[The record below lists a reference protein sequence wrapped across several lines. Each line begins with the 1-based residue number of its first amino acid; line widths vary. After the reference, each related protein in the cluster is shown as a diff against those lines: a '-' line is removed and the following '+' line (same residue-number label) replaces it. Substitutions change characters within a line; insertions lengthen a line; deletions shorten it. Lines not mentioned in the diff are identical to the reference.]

1 MKHVPFWDWNTK
13 RKRSTVKNVVLGR
26 FAGLSPSLVLT
37 AVIILCASSAG
48 VLLYLVAPD
57 SFLLF
62 GDAVSHIV
70 RSRQFIDSQQ
80 TGLIN
85 IGTVWLPLPHLMLI
99 PFVSI
104 DALFYS
110 GTAGAFLG
118 IPLLL
123 FSAVLLFHLLEQ
135 MTGSVRSA
143 FFITVLF
150 ALNPNIIYIAL
161 TPMSEMPLLF
171 FLLLGA
177 FSLLRFIRSN
187 RLRWGIISSVAVAAA
202 TLCRYEAWIL
212 APFLSV
218 VILSGGKSRQVQS
231 APFLWH
237 RSLLTAVIPWSG
249 IIFWFGWNWFIYDDP
264 LKFAHWTFDVGT
276 SSVRIS
282 LQESPQEIVRL
293 LGTAVLWIFG
303 PVMSLAGLL
312 MLFSLRRLNRHREQI
327 VILIF
332 FALPMLFTTAA
343 IIFGFVQMD
352 RWWWNWRFV
361 LPFGLFLAAA
371 SALTLAEIHQR
382 FPSAAVFR
390 SIVILCCLVP
400 AAQMLIP
407 SFGIALYQ
415 DALKSYDA
423 RSRSAASFGQEMS
436 TDYHGGE
443 AALMTAYGSGQRI
456 MINSGL
462 PLKNFSVRYFGG
474 ASAASSVPR
483 TERYIIIGKQ
493 RSSDPEEFSEYWK
506 KEKDSLLRT
515 YSVVR
520 QDRFFVLLKHRT
532 AFKKD

>member
-1 MKHVPFWDWNTK
+1 MKHAPFWDWNTK

-48 VLLYLVAPD
+48 VLLFLVAPD

-218 VILSGGKSRQVQS
+218 VILSGVKNRQQQS
-231 APFLWH
+231 GPFSFL
-237 RSLLTAVIPWSG
+237 RSIITAVIPWFG
-249 IIFWFGWNWFIYDDP
+249 IIFWFAWNWFIYDDP

-327 VILIF
+327 VILFF

-415 DALKSYDA
+415 DALKSYDD
-423 RSRSAASFGQEMS
+423 RSRTAAALGRELSKE
-436 TDYHGGE
+436 YHGGE
-443 AALMTAYGSGQRI
+443 VAMLTSYGSGQRI

-462 PLKNFSVRYFGG
+462 PLRTFRIHFFDT
-474 ASAASSVPR
+474 PR
-483 TERYIIIGKQ
+483 TALAVPLQERYVIISKWRAPG
-493 RSSDPEEFSEYWK
+493 SEEFTSVLWEDEKYWFDLYGIQR
-506 KEKDSLLRT
+506 E
-515 YSVVR
+515 
-520 QDRFFVLLKHRT
+520 DRFFFFLQRR
-532 AFKKD
+532 